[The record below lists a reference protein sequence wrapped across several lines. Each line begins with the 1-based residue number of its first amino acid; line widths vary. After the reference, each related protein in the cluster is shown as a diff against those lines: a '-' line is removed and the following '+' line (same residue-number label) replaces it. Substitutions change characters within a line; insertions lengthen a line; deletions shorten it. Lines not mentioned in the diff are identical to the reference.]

1 MNYAKAQKDV
11 LTQLI
16 KNSKAV
22 INCLTP
28 ENKVILIVN
37 GVLGFAFPEDLN
49 WIDVDRIEAVCSL
62 QNLHLPLMDAR
73 NKLEPTEN
81 LIDNGS
87 VLAREFKKIW
97 HDGGAKSIYIQEQYL
112 KNFDSPTFYQNLDNQ
127 KGLIA
132 ITELSELE
140 GETLVG
146 FVMPYKKKE
155 DV

>member
-22 INCLTP
+22 INCVTP

-37 GVLGFAFPEDLN
+37 GALGFVFPSDLN
-49 WIDVDRIEAVCSL
+49 WIDVDRIEAIRSL
-62 QNLHLPLMDAR
+62 QNLKLPLTDAK

-87 VLAREFKKIW
+87 VLAREFKKGR
-97 HDGGAKSIYIQEQYL
+97 HDGEAKSIYIQEKYL
-112 KNFDSPTFYQNLDNQ
+112 KNFDSPTFYQDISCAKSLV
-127 KGLIA
+127 A
-132 ITELSELE
+132 ITEHSELE
-140 GETLVG
+140 GEILVG
-146 FVMPYKKKE
+146 FVMPYMRKE
-155 DV
+155 DA

>member
-37 GVLGFAFPEDLN
+37 GVLGFVFPEDLN
-49 WIDVDRIEAVCSL
+49 WIDVDRIEAVCNL

-112 KNFDSPTFYQNLDNQ
+112 KNFDSPTFYQNLNNQ

-132 ITELSELE
+132 ITEFSELE
-140 GETLVG
+140 GEILVG

-155 DV
+155 DA

>member
-16 KNSKAV
+16 KNSKAA

-37 GVLGFAFPEDLN
+37 GVLGFVFPEDLN
-49 WIDVDRIEAVCSL
+49 WIDVDRIEAVCNL
-62 QNLHLPLMDAR
+62 QNLPLPLMDAR

-81 LIDNGS
+81 LIDNGG

-97 HDGGAKSIYIQEQYL
+97 HDGEAKSVYIQEQYL

-132 ITELSELE
+132 ITEFSELE
-140 GETLVG
+140 GEILVG
-146 FVMPYKKKE
+146 FVIPYNRKE
-155 DV
+155 DT

>member
-22 INCLTP
+22 VNCTTS
-28 ENKVILIVN
+28 ETKVVLIVN
-37 GVLGFAFPEDLN
+37 GVLGFVFPDDLN

-62 QNLHLPLMDAR
+62 QNLHLPFMDAK

-87 VLAREFKKIW
+87 VIAREFKKIW

-112 KNFDSPTFYQNLDNQ
+112 KNFDSPTFYQDINSW
-127 KGLIA
+127 KGLVA
-132 ITELSELE
+132 ITEFSELE
-140 GETLVG
+140 GEILVG
-146 FVMPYKKKE
+146 FVMPYQRKE
-155 DV
+155 NA